1 MLVTSVNICGWEWDG
16 EKRENKAIWL
26 SFQVAVI
33 KKLVPIRRAVVL
45 CSNISDVWNVLTEPE
60 RSLESHQ
67 IMLMVCHSHMADYA
81 LEWLYLFPADGF
93 TKITLSELCTY
104 CPLFKIRLLSITSNF
119 LMLSRN
125 LYVYLLNEFLLSQ
138 ISVNIWKS
146 LLRWLGVGGGKIKE
160 EGKYLCLSFCTMRD
174 IC

>member
-1 MLVTSVNICGWEWDG
+1 MFQYFRCVKCTNRARKKPGITSNNVDG
-16 EKRENKAIWL
+16 V
-26 SFQVAVI
+26 SFTYG
-33 KKLVPIRRAVVL
+33 RL
-45 CSNISDVWNVLTEPE
+45 CPGMIIFVSYP
-60 RSLESHQ
+60 
-67 IMLMVCHSHMADYA
+67 
-81 LEWLYLFPADGF
+81 DGF

-146 LLRWLGVGGGKIKE
+146 LLRWLGVGGEKKRRREIPLFE
-160 EGKYLCLSFCTMRD
+160 LLYYEGHMLVR
-174 IC
+174 I